1 MPFLRYLKSY
11 IWDISFVVKNQCM
24 LLCHT
29 TIKKKVIPVMFPTDN
44 VYVTRSLRFSAAWIS
59 VKLSQLNHQCKR
71 WATALENI
79 WFFDLKS
86 QRTVY
91 IKVHKDFGVEVNGGK
106 KLNITFPI
114 CRFNQFTFH
123 FWATSEWIQQLQR
136 QVLFTISATK
146 CFELI
151 RCDLSIWLAYSP

>member
-24 LLCHT
+24 LLCRT

-106 KLNITFPI
+106 KLKI
-114 CRFNQFTFH
+114 TFH
-123 FWATSEWIQQLQR
+123 FSFLGHFW
-136 QVLFTISATK
+136 VNSATTAPS
-146 CFELI
+146 FIYNFSNEMFWIHSL
-151 RCDLSIWLAYSP
+151 